1 MGCDIHAF
9 VDYDQTHQDGVS
21 TFHWGS
27 IKLERNYWLFSLL
40 AGVRGQREQSLQP
53 KGLPKNM
60 SWQVRREVYL
70 ELINDADVNDYT
82 REGYVG
88 REHAKK
94 HNWTI
99 IDEYHCEHPD
109 WHSHSYLNLEEL
121 DGVIKNY
128 MELSETLPVLIEV
141 GEQALAGDVHVRT
154 FLPTGTKLVKRTR
167 KVTMPADLAALRAA
181 MAALKDG
188 GFEPRF
194 IFFFDN

>member
-9 VDYDQTHQDGVS
+9 VDYDQTHQDGIS

-40 AGVRGQREQSLQP
+40 AGVRGQRKESLQP
-53 KGLPKNM
+53 KGLPKSM
-60 SWQVRREVYL
+60 SWQVRKETYL
-70 ELINDADVNDYT
+70 QLVDDADINDNT
-82 REGYVG
+82 ERCIG

-94 HNWTI
+94 HNWKM

-109 WHSHSYLNLEEL
+109 WHSYSYLSLEEL
-121 DGVIKNY
+121 DSVIGNY
-128 MELSETLPVLIEV
+128 MDLYETLPILIEEG
-141 GEQALAGDVHVRT
+141 GEALQGDVYVRT
-154 FLPTGTKLVKRTR
+154 LKSGAKLIHRVQ

-181 MAALKDG
+181 MAALKENG
-188 GFEPRF
+188 LEPRF

>member
-9 VDYDQTHQDGVS
+9 IDYDEIHQDGIS

-40 AGVRGQREQSLQP
+40 AGVRGEREQSLQP
-53 KGLPKNM
+53 KGLPKSM
-60 SWQVRREVYL
+60 SWQVRKEVYL
-70 ELINDADVNDYT
+70 QLIDDADVNDYT
-82 REGYVG
+82 VEGYIG

-94 HNWTI
+94 HNWKM

-121 DGVIKNY
+121 DGIIKNY
-128 MELSETLPVLIEV
+128 MELSETLPIFLTE
-141 GEQALAGDVHVRT
+141 EQQAVNNDVYMRT
-154 FLPTGTKLVKRTR
+154 LPGGTRLFHRTQ
-167 KVTMPADLAALRAA
+167 KVTMPVDFAALRAA

-188 GFEPRF
+188 GLEPRF